1 MNIGLKDK
9 VTETD
14 KISIL
19 LIDDKE
25 VFREGLAR
33 ILDEQ
38 GDVEVVYQCS
48 GIGSLDRIKATK
60 PQMVLLSSTLSEPDC
75 NELAEKIIEL
85 TPNTKVAILG
95 TSESGDGLYDA
106 MEAGARGYLMKD
118 MKLDD
123 LLKSISLV
131 AQGEVVVSAPL
142 AKKLIGKFGDLRS
155 NKSTYEEKLSD
166 REIEILKLLGK
177 GTTNREIAKALFI
190 TENTAKV
197 HVKNILEKLQL
208 RNRQQAAAYAVQQGL
223 VFDIRDPDEI

>member
-1 MNIGLKDK
+1 M
-9 VTETD
+9 TETD

-38 GDVEVVYQCS
+38 GNIEVVYHCS
-48 GIGSLDRIKATK
+48 SRGSLDRIQVTR
-60 PQMVLLSSTLSEPDC
+60 PQLVLLSSTLSEPDC
-75 NELAEKIIEL
+75 NELAENIIEL
-85 TPNTKVAILG
+85 VPDTKVAILG

-106 MEAGARGYLMKD
+106 MEAGASGYLMKD

-131 AQGEVVVSAPL
+131 AKGEVVVSAPL
-142 AKKLIGKFGDLRS
+142 AKKLIDEFGDLRS
-155 NKSTYEEKLSD
+155 SKFSYEENLSE
-166 REIEILKLLGK
+166 RELEILKLLGK
-177 GTTNREIAKALFI
+177 GITNREIAETLFI

-223 VFDIRDPDEI
+223 ISDIRGLGEV

>member
-1 MNIGLKDK
+1 M
-9 VTETD
+9 TETD

-38 GDVEVVYQCS
+38 GDIEVVYQCS
-48 GIGSLDRIKATK
+48 SLGSLDRIQVTK
-60 PQMVLLSSTLSEPDC
+60 PQLVLLSSTLSDPDC

-85 TPNTKVAILG
+85 VPDIKIAILG
-95 TSESGDGLYDA
+95 ASESGDGLYDA
-106 MEAGARGYLMKD
+106 MEAGASGYLMKD

-131 AQGEVVVSAPL
+131 AKGEVVVSAPL
-142 AKKLIGKFGDLRS
+142 AKKLIDEFGDLRS
-155 NKSTYEEKLSD
+155 SSKSGYEENLSE
-166 REIEILKLLGK
+166 RELEILKLLGK
-177 GTTNREIAKALFI
+177 GITNREIAETLFI

-197 HVKNILEKLQL
+197 HVKNILDKLRL

-223 VFDIRDPDEI
+223 ISDIRGSAEV